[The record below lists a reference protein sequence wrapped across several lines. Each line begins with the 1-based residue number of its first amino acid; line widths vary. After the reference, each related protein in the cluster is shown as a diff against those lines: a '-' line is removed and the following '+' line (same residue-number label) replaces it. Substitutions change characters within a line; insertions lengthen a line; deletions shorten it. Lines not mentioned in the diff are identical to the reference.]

1 MLTPAMRASSTSA
14 PPVIIE
20 KAVST
25 QVLVPPF
32 LYLLPL
38 LAETT
43 IGLTLF
49 GVIMVGAWPKR
60 VAGTD
65 AAAAAAAV
73 VVWTNWRRFSFFMT
87 PRIWQSRNWV
97 IGKSIVQS
105 ADPITRS
112 PDSPITR
119 FLDQTLANTLAA
131 MIIRWA

>member
-25 QVLVPPF
+25 QVLAPPF

-49 GVIMVGAWPKR
+49 GVIMVGAWPNR

-73 VVWTNWRRFSFFMT
+73 VVWTNWRRLIFF
-87 PRIWQSRNWV
+87 PILPSCLLP
-97 IGKSIVQS
+97 S
-105 ADPITRS
+105 ALPSCLATCRRAALIRS
-112 PDSPITR
+112 P
-119 FLDQTLANTLAA
+119 A
-131 MIIRWA
+131 RWR